1 MTIVWIIVLVFVVVA
16 AVTTAWAG
24 WRAAPFVPT
33 RSKDVERML
42 DLAELKDGE
51 VVYDL
56 GAGDGRLLLAAT
68 QRQAQV
74 TAVGFELSLLFYL
87 IGWLRILLSP
97 NRQRM
102 RWKFQDFFH
111 HSISEADVVV
121 CFLTPPAMSK
131 LEPKFRQE
139 LRPGARIIS
148 AVFPMPN
155 WKPDLVDKPTGRV
168 SVYRY
173 RVGNRV

>member
-1 MTIVWIIVLVFVVVA
+1 MVIVWIIVLVFVLVA

-33 RSKDVERML
+33 RTKDVERML

-51 VVYDL
+51 AVYDL
-56 GAGDGRLLLAAT
+56 GAGDGRLLIAAT
-68 QRQAQV
+68 RRQPKV
-74 TAVGFELSLLFYL
+74 RAVGFELSVLFWL
-87 IGWLRILLSP
+87 VGWLRIMLS
-97 NRQRM
+97 RDRHRIQFRL
-102 RWKFQDFFH
+102 QDFFH
-111 HSISEADVVV
+111 QSLAQADVVV
-121 CFLTPPAMSK
+121 CFLTPAAMRK

-139 LRPGARIIS
+139 LRPGSRIIS

-168 SVYRY
+168 SVFRY
-173 RVGNRV
+173 RV